1 MISDGHL
8 EDLRNH
14 FDDGYGLGKEDGY
27 ELGKEAE
34 RNRIM
39 AWFELDLLIP
49 DNVKIR
55 VLDLIRGGKL
65 D

>member
-14 FDDGYGLGKEDGY
+14 FDDGY